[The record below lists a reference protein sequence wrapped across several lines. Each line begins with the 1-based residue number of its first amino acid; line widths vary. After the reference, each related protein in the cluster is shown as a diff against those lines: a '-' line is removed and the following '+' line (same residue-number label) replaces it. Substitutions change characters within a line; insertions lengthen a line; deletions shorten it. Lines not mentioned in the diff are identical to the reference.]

1 MSSINRNDLRA
12 MANNR
17 KAATAQLIY
26 RRANANGIR
35 IRLSEYR
42 FKGET
47 DTLPSLLIN
56 SNRFG
61 RIVFRFNAYPIASNA
76 FQSAL
81 QLIRSN
87 AIISRGELM
96 SRIRDQFSSQ
106 YSSIDYADIE
116 A

>member
-1 MSSINRNDLRA
+1 MTTRNDLRT

-17 KAATAQLIY
+17 KQATAQLIY

-61 RIVFRFNAYPIASNA
+61 RIVMRYNAYPIANNA
-76 FQSAL
+76 FAFAL
-81 QLIRSN
+81 NLIRSN
-87 AIISRGELM
+87 GLISRGQLL
-96 SRIRDQFSSQ
+96 STIRDQFAAQ

-116 A
+116 V